1 MKTTKDYLL
10 LSAAI
15 AIGIIIGGSV
25 LLLIGKSIHKNTMKE
40 RMEMSVNYGPRFGY
54 EDHFVRGKY
63 ERAGN
68 FDKMGMKRE
77 VMIKKGLP
85 ARDGRTS
92 IKGKASTKG
101 VAYGNLQSGMPA
113 MPRMLSQLDLTDD
126 QQEQIDVIMEK
137 RQKKIDQMQELRE
150 SRWEASTKEIRDILT
165 DEQRE
170 EYDKIMIKP
179 GKKNHAPGYY
189 FTLNRFD
196 LTDNQKEKIE
206 VLQKRNDDMRD
217 GMWKSMKQNW
227 DSTVKEIKSVLTDEQ
242 KKKFM
247 KIPMFKGKS

>member
-10 LSAAI
+10 LSASI

-40 RMEMSVNYGPRFGY
+40 RMEMSANYGPGFGP
-54 EDHFVRGKY
+54 DMHFVRGNY

-68 FDKMGMKRE
+68 FDKIGMKRE

-85 ARDGRTS
+85 ARDGRIS
-92 IKGKASTKG
+92 IKGKASTRG
-101 VAYGNLQSGMPA
+101 VAYRNLQSGVPGMS
-113 MPRMLSQLDLTDD
+113 RMLSQLDLTDD
-126 QQEQIDVIMEK
+126 QQEQIDVIIEK
-137 RQKKIDQMQELRE
+137 REKKIDQMQELRE

-189 FTLNRFD
+189 LALNRFN
-196 LTDNQKEKIE
+196 LTDDQKENIE

-217 GMWKSMKQNW
+217 GMWKSMEQNW

-242 KKKFM
+242 KKKLE
-247 KIPMFKGKS
+247 KIPMFKGKI